1 MELVITL
8 HLSNTSFFFFL
19 DKQADS
25 LFLII
30 LCCLF
35 KSFACKIS
43 NNKLNNY
50 GKLVQTHLGNAHIS
64 VLDMYRDLTEIYMPC
79 MSQVHMQ

>member
-1 MELVITL
+1 MITL

-35 KSFACKIS
+35 KSFACKIR

-50 GKLVQTHLGNAHIS
+50 GKLVQMHLGNAHIS

-79 MSQVHMQ
+79 MSQAHMQ